1 VRTGRPNRWMILQ
14 VLGVD
19 VLACILFVILL
30 VRQMYGYAALAFL
43 GAAALTALIALGVSR
58 GWFGRDPRT

>member
-1 VRTGRPNRWMILQ
+1 MILQ

-43 GAAALTALIALGVSR
+43 GAALTALIALGVSR